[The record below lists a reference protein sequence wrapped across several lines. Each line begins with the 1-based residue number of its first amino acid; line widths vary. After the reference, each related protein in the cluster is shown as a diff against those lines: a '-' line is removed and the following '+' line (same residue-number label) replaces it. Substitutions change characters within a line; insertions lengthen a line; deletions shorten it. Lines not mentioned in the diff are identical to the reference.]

1 MDYPLQTPQQLAGH
15 LRALRRAS
23 GLSQKEIGERI
34 GVGQSR
40 VTRIERD
47 PLLVNFQQLQD
58 YLNALGVQL
67 VLRTPDALERAVLP
81 PSVAAAPRPSTE
93 EPW

>member
-40 VTRIERD
+40 ITRIERD

-67 VLRTPDALERAVLP
+67 VLRTPDALERPVLP
-81 PSVAAAPRPSTE
+81 PSVATTPRPSTE